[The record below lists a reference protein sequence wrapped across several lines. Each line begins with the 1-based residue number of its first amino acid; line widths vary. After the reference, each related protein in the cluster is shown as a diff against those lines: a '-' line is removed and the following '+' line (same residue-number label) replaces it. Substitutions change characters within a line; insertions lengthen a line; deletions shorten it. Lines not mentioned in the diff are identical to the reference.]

1 MSAESEL
8 ATVFHPSLSSDY
20 FVKRMMPDMQK
31 HDLVIIGGGL
41 AGSEAAWQAATR
53 GLRVLLYEMRPVRS
67 TPAHQTAWLAEL
79 VCSNSLKSAA
89 LDTAPGLLKEEL
101 RRLGSIALRMADAAR
116 IPAGSA
122 LAVDRDQFAR
132 SISETLLSHPCI
144 TVVREEVH
152 HIPGEVPTIIATGP
166 LTSEALTEQIRQLS
180 GERDL
185 YFHDA
190 ISPIV
195 DAQTIDYNKAFFASR
210 HSESEA
216 GDYLNCPLTQEAYQR
231 FHEAL
236 TQATVV
242 PFHAFEEPRYFEACL
257 PIEEIASRGVEALA
271 YGPMRP
277 VGLVDG
283 QGRRDFYAVAQLR
296 REDQMGSAFNMVGFQ
311 TKMTYPE
318 QKRVFRLI
326 PGLEQAEFLRF
337 GSLHRNTYINSP
349 KLLRDTLQLRSR
361 EDLFFAGQIT
371 GVEGYTESVA
381 TGLLAGLN
389 AVRLV
394 QRADLLVPPPHT
406 ALGALVRYI
415 AHSTAQPFQPMNINF
430 GLLPELPHR
439 IRGKGERRRQMV
451 QRALTAAEQWRAALG
466 AFLGG

>member
-1 MSAESEL
+1 M
-8 ATVFHPSLSSDY
+8 
-20 FVKRMMPDMQK
+20 
-31 HDLVIIGGGL
+31 HDLKPHDLIVIGGGL

-53 GLRVLLYEMRPVRS
+53 GLHVVLYEMRPGRS

-79 VCSNSLKSAA
+79 VCSNSLKSAS
-89 LDTAPGLLKEEL
+89 LETAPGLLKEEL
-101 RRLGSIALRMADAAR
+101 RRLGSIVLRMAEAAR

-122 LAVDRDQFAR
+122 LAVDRERFAR
-132 SISETLLSHPCI
+132 SVSEAILNHPAI
-144 TVVREEVH
+144 TVVREEVRDL
-152 HIPGEVPTIIATGP
+152 PRDTPTIVATGP

-195 DAQTIDYNKAFFASR
+195 DAETIDYSTAFFASR
-210 HSESEA
+210 HGEGEG
-216 GDYLNCPLTQEAYQR
+216 GDYLNCPLTEEEYLR

-236 TQATVV
+236 THATVV
-242 PFHAFEEPRYFEACL
+242 PFHTFEEPRYFEACL
-257 PIEEIASRGVEALA
+257 PVEEIARRGVDALA

-277 VGLVDG
+277 VGLVDS
-283 QGRRDFYAVAQLR
+283 QGRREFYAVAQLR
-296 REDQMGSAFNMVGFQ
+296 REDQMGSAFNLVGFQ

-326 PGLEQAEFLRF
+326 PGLQRAEFLRF

-349 KLLRDTLQLRSR
+349 KLLRDTLQLRGHD
-361 EDLFFAGQIT
+361 DLFFAGQIT

-389 AVRLV
+389 AVRWR
-394 QRADLLVPPPHT
+394 QGADLLVPPPST

-415 AHSTAQPFQPMNINF
+415 AFATAQPFQPMNINF
-430 GLLPELPHR
+430 GLLPDLPQR
-439 IRGKGERRRQMV
+439 VRGKGERRRQMV
-451 QRALTAAEQWRAALG
+451 QRALTAADQWRAESG

>member
-1 MSAESEL
+1 
-8 ATVFHPSLSSDY
+8 
-20 FVKRMMPDMQK
+20 MPNLQR

-53 GLRVLLYEMRPVRS
+53 GLHVLLYEMRPVRQ

-101 RRLGSIALRMADAAR
+101 RRVGSLVLHMADAAR
-116 IPAGSA
+116 VPAGSA
-122 LAVDRDQFAR
+122 LAVDREQFAR
-132 SISETLLSHPCI
+132 SISEAIASHPCI
-144 TVVREEVH
+144 TLMREEVREL
-152 HIPGEVPTIIATGP
+152 PSDLPTIIATGP
-166 LTSEALTEQIRQLS
+166 LTSEALAEQVRQLS

-195 DAQTIDYNKAFFASR
+195 DAQTIDYGRAFFASR
-210 HSESEA
+210 HGEGEA
-216 GDYLNCPLTQEAYQR
+216 RDYLNCPLTKEEYLR
-231 FHEAL
+231 LHEAL
-236 TQATVV
+236 THAMVV

-257 PIEEIASRGVEALA
+257 PIEEIASRGLETLA

-283 QGRRDFYAVAQLR
+283 QGRRDFHAVAQLR
-296 REDQMGSAFNMVGFQ
+296 REDQMGSAFNLVGFQ

-326 PGLEQAEFLRF
+326 PGLERAEFLRF

-349 KLLRDTLQLRSR
+349 KLLRDTLQFRSR
-361 EDLFFAGQIT
+361 DDLFFAGQIT

-389 AVRLV
+389 AVRLIHCT
-394 QRADLLVPPPHT
+394 DLLVPPPST

-415 AHSTAQPFQPMNINF
+415 AYATGQPFQPMNINF
-430 GLLPELPHR
+430 GLLPELPQR
-439 IRGKGERRRQMV
+439 IRGKAERRRHMV
-451 QRALTAAEQWRAALG
+451 QRALTAADQWRGELG
-466 AFLGG
+466 TFLEG

>member
-1 MSAESEL
+1 
-8 ATVFHPSLSSDY
+8 
-20 FVKRMMPDMQK
+20 
-31 HDLVIIGGGL
+31 
-41 AGSEAAWQAATR
+41 
-53 GLRVLLYEMRPVRS
+53 
-67 TPAHQTAWLAEL
+67 
-79 VCSNSLKSAA
+79 
-89 LDTAPGLLKEEL
+89 
-101 RRLGSIALRMADAAR
+101 MADATR

-122 LAVDRDQFAR
+122 LAVDREQFAR
-132 SISETLLSHPCI
+132 SISEAIANHPCI
-144 TVVREEVH
+144 TLVREEVREL
-152 HIPGEVPTIIATGP
+152 PPDLPTIIATGP
-166 LTSEALTEQIRQLS
+166 LTSEALAEQISQLS

-195 DAQTIDYNKAFFASR
+195 DAQTIDYGRAFFASR
-210 HSESEA
+210 HAEGDA
-216 GDYLNCPLTQEAYQR
+216 QDYLNCPLTKEEYLR

-236 TQATVV
+236 THATVV

-257 PIEEIASRGVEALA
+257 PIEEIASRGLDTLA

-296 REDQMGSAFNMVGFQ
+296 REDQMGSAFNLVGFQ

-318 QKRVFRLI
+318 QKRIFRLI
-326 PGLEQAEFLRF
+326 PGLERAEFLRF

-349 KLLRDTLQLRSR
+349 RLLRDTLQFRSR
-361 EDLFFAGQIT
+361 DHLFFAGQIT

-389 AVRLV
+389 AVRLIH
-394 QRADLLVPPPHT
+394 RTDLLVPPPST

-415 AHSTAQPFQPMNINF
+415 AYATGQPFQPMNINF
-430 GLLPELPHR
+430 GLLPELPQR
-439 IRGKGERRRQMV
+439 IRGKTERRRHMV
-451 QRALTAAEQWRAALG
+451 QRALTAAEQWRAEVG
-466 AFLGG
+466 TFLEG

>member
-1 MSAESEL
+1 
-8 ATVFHPSLSSDY
+8 
-20 FVKRMMPDMQK
+20 MPDLEG

-41 AGSEAAWQAATR
+41 AGSEAAWQAASR
-53 GLRVLLYEMRPVRS
+53 GLRVLLYEMRPAHG
-67 TPAHQTAWLAEL
+67 TPAHQTSWLAEL
-79 VCSNSLKSAA
+79 VCSNSLKSAS
-89 LDTAPGLLKEEL
+89 LETAPGLLKEEL
-101 RRLGSIALRMADAAR
+101 RRLGSLVLRTADASR

-122 LAVDRDQFAR
+122 LAVDRELFAR
-132 SISETLLSHPCI
+132 SISGAILGHPSI
-144 TVVREEVH
+144 TVVREEVRD
-152 HIPGEVPTIIATGP
+152 IPRERPTIVATGP
-166 LTSEALTEQIRQLS
+166 LTSEALAEQVRQWS

-195 DAQTIDYNKAFFASR
+195 DAQTIDYSKAFFASR
-210 HSESEA
+210 YGEGEA
-216 GDYLNCPLTQEAYQR
+216 GDYLNCPLTKEEYLR

-236 TQATVV
+236 THAAVV

-257 PIEEIASRGVEALA
+257 PVEEIGSRGLDALA

-277 VGLVDG
+277 VGLGDG
-283 QGRRDFYAVAQLR
+283 QGRREFYAVVQLR

-326 PGLEQAEFLRF
+326 PALEQAEFLRF

-349 KLLRDTLQLRSR
+349 KLLWDTLQLRSR
-361 EDLFFAGQIT
+361 DDLLFAGQIT
-371 GVEGYTESVA
+371 GVEGYTESAA

-389 AVRLV
+389 AVRLS
-394 QRADLLVPPPHT
+394 QHRDLLVPPPST

-415 AHSTAQPFQPMNINF
+415 AYSTARPFQPMNINF

-439 IRGKGERRRQMV
+439 VRGKGERRRQMV
-451 QRALTAAEQWRAALG
+451 QRALTAADHWRADVG
-466 AFLGG
+466 AFPGG

>member
-1 MSAESEL
+1 MQ
-8 ATVFHPSLSSDY
+8 
-20 FVKRMMPDMQK
+20 DMQK
-31 HDLVIIGGGL
+31 HDLVVIGGGL
-41 AGSEAAWQAATR
+41 AGSEAAWQAASR
-53 GLRVLLYEMRPVRS
+53 GLRVLLYEMRPGRS

-79 VCSNSLKSAA
+79 VCSNSLKSAS

-101 RRLGSIALRMADAAR
+101 RRLGSLVLRIADATR

-122 LAVDRDQFAR
+122 LAVDREQFAR
-132 SISETLLSHPCI
+132 SISEAILSHAGI
-144 TVVREEVH
+144 TVVREEVR
-152 HIPGEVPTIIATGP
+152 HISDDIPTIVATGP
-166 LTSEALTEQIRQLS
+166 LTSEALTAQIGQLS

-195 DAQTIDYNKAFFASR
+195 DAQTIDYQQAFFASR
-210 HSESEA
+210 HGEGDAE
-216 GDYLNCPLTQEAYQR
+216 DYLNCPLTKDAYLR

-236 TQATVV
+236 THAAVV

-257 PIEEIASRGVEALA
+257 PIEEIASRGVDALA

-283 QGRRDFYAVAQLR
+283 QGRRDFYAVVQLR

-318 QKRVFRLI
+318 QKRVLRLI

-337 GSLHRNTYINSP
+337 GSLHRNTYLNAP
-349 KLLRDTLQLRSR
+349 KLLRETLQLRSR
-361 EDLFFAGQIT
+361 YDLFFAGQIT

-381 TGLLAGLN
+381 TGLLAAFN
-389 AVRLV
+389 AVRLS
-394 QRADLLVPPPHT
+394 QRAELLVPPPST
-406 ALGALVRYI
+406 ALGALVQYI

-439 IRGKGERRRQMV
+439 VRGKGERRRQMV
-451 QRALTAAEQWRAALG
+451 QRALAAADRWRAELG

>member
-1 MSAESEL
+1 MHA
-8 ATVFHPSLSSDY
+8 
-20 FVKRMMPDMQK
+20 VKE
-31 HDLVIIGGGL
+31 HDLVVIGGGL

-53 GLRVLLYEMRPVRS
+53 GLRVLLYEMRPVRQ

-101 RRLGSIALRMADAAR
+101 RRLGSLVLRMADAAR

-122 LAVDRDQFAR
+122 LAVDREQFAR
-132 SISETLLSHPCI
+132 SISEAVSSHASITLM
-144 TVVREEVH
+144 REEVRDL
-152 HIPGEVPTIIATGP
+152 PSDLPTIIATGP
-166 LTSEALTEQIRQLS
+166 LTSEVLAEQIRQLS

-195 DAQTIDYNKAFFASR
+195 DAQTIDYGRAFFASR
-210 HSESEA
+210 HSEGDA
-216 GDYLNCPLTQEAYQR
+216 RDYLNCPLTKEEYLC
-231 FHEAL
+231 FHKAL
-236 TQATVV
+236 THATVV
-242 PFHAFEEPRYFEACL
+242 PFHTFEEPRYFEACL
-257 PIEEIASRGVEALA
+257 PIEEIASRGLDTLA

-283 QGRRDFYAVAQLR
+283 QGRRDFHAVAQLR
-296 REDQMGSAFNMVGFQ
+296 REDQMGSAFNLVGFQ

-349 KLLRDTLQLRSR
+349 KLLRDTLQFRNR
-361 EDLFFAGQIT
+361 DDLFFAGQIT

-394 QRADLLVPPPHT
+394 HRTDLLVPPPNT

-415 AHSTAQPFQPMNINF
+415 AYATGQPFQPMNINF
-430 GLLPELPHR
+430 GLLPELPQR

-451 QRALTAAEQWRAALG
+451 QRALITADQWRAELG
-466 AFLGG
+466 PLLEG

>member
-1 MSAESEL
+1 MHALRE
-8 ATVFHPSLSSDY
+8 
-20 FVKRMMPDMQK
+20 

-41 AGSEAAWQAATR
+41 AGCEAAWQAATR
-53 GLRVLLYEMRPVRS
+53 GLRVLLYEMRPVRR

-89 LDTAPGLLKEEL
+89 LDTAPGLLKQEL
-101 RRLGSIALRMADAAR
+101 RCMGSLVLRMADASR

-122 LAVDRDQFAR
+122 LAVDREQFAQ
-132 SISETLLSHPCI
+132 SISEAISSHASITLM
-144 TVVREEVH
+144 REEVRDL
-152 HIPGEVPTIIATGP
+152 PSDLPTIIATGP
-166 LTSEALTEQIRQLS
+166 LTSEVLAEQIRQLS

-195 DAQTIDYNKAFFASR
+195 EAQTIDYSQAFFASR
-210 HSESEA
+210 HGEGEA
-216 GDYLNCPLTQEAYQR
+216 RDYLNCPLSKMEYLR

-236 TQATVV
+236 THATVV

-257 PIEEIASRGVEALA
+257 PIEEIASRGLDTLA

-296 REDQMGSAFNMVGFQ
+296 REDQMGSAFNLVGFQ

-349 KLLRDTLQLRSR
+349 KLLRDTLQFHNRD
-361 EDLFFAGQIT
+361 DLFFAGQIT

-389 AVRLV
+389 AVRLIHHT
-394 QRADLLVPPPHT
+394 ALLVPPPST

-415 AHSTAQPFQPMNINF
+415 AYSTAQPFQPMNINF
-430 GLLPELPHR
+430 GLLPELPQR
-439 IRGKGERRRQMV
+439 VRGKGERRRQMV
-451 QRALTAAEQWRAALG
+451 QRALIAADQWRAELG
-466 AFLGG
+466 TFLEG

>member
-1 MSAESEL
+1 M
-8 ATVFHPSLSSDY
+8 HDP
-20 FVKRMMPDMQK
+20 QG

-53 GLRVLLYEMRPVRS
+53 GLRVLLYEMRPVRQ

-101 RRLGSIALRMADAAR
+101 RRLGSLVLRMADAAR

-122 LAVDRDQFAR
+122 LAVDREQFAR
-132 SISETLLSHPCI
+132 SISEAISSHASITL
-144 TVVREEVH
+144 VRQEVRH
-152 HIPGEVPTIIATGP
+152 LPSDLPTIIATGP
-166 LTSEALTEQIRQLS
+166 LTSEVLAEQIRQLS

-195 DAQTIDYNKAFFASR
+195 DAQTIDYSRAFFASR
-210 HSESEA
+210 HGEGDA
-216 GDYLNCPLTQEAYQR
+216 RDYLNCPLTKEEYLR

-236 TQATVV
+236 THALVV
-242 PFHAFEEPRYFEACL
+242 PFHAFEEPRYFEGCL
-257 PIEEIASRGVEALA
+257 PIEEIASRGLDTLA

-277 VGLVDG
+277 VGLIDG

-296 REDQMGSAFNMVGFQ
+296 REDRMGSAFNLVGFQ

-326 PGLEQAEFLRF
+326 PGLEQAEFLRY
-337 GSLHRNTYINSP
+337 GSLHRNTYINAP
-349 KLLRDTLQLRSR
+349 KLLRDTLQFRSR
-361 EDLFFAGQIT
+361 ANLFFAGQIT

-389 AVRLV
+389 AVRLIHGT
-394 QRADLLVPPPHT
+394 DLLVPPPNT
-406 ALGALVRYI
+406 ALGALVQYI
-415 AHSTAQPFQPMNINF
+415 AHATAQPFQPMNINF
-430 GLLPELPHR
+430 GLLPELLQR
-439 IRGKGERRRQMV
+439 IRGKGARRRQMV
-451 QRALTAAEQWRAALG
+451 QRALTAADQWRAELG
-466 AFLGG
+466 TFVEG

>member
-1 MSAESEL
+1 M
-8 ATVFHPSLSSDY
+8 V
-20 FVKRMMPDMQK
+20 RDM
-31 HDLVIIGGGL
+31 HEPRPYDLVIIGGGL
-41 AGSEAAWQAATR
+41 AGSEAAWQAASR
-53 GLRVLLYEMRPVRS
+53 GLRVVLYEMRPGHS

-79 VCSNSLKSAA
+79 VCSNSLKSAS

-101 RRLGSIALRMADAAR
+101 HRLGSVVLRLAEAAR

-122 LAVDRDQFAR
+122 LAVDRERFAQ
-132 SISETLLSHPCI
+132 SVSEAISQHPCI
-144 TVVREEVH
+144 TVIREEVRDL
-152 HIPGEVPTIIATGP
+152 PCDLPTIVATGP

-195 DAQTIDYNKAFFASR
+195 EAETIDYDIAFFASR
-210 HSESEA
+210 HDEGEG
-216 GDYLNCPLTQEAYQR
+216 GDYLNCPLSKEDYLR
-231 FHEAL
+231 FHESL
-236 TQATVV
+236 THAAVV
-242 PFHAFEEPRYFEACL
+242 PFHTFEEPRYFEACL
-257 PIEEIASRGVEALA
+257 PIEEIASRGVDALA

-296 REDQMGSAFNMVGFQ
+296 REDQMGSAFNLVGFQ

-326 PGLEQAEFLRF
+326 PGLARAEFLRF

-349 KLLRDTLQLRSR
+349 KLLRHTLQFRGR
-361 EDLFFAGQIT
+361 DALFFAGQIT

-381 TGLLAGLN
+381 TGLVAGLN
-389 AVRLV
+389 AVRLHQGV
-394 QRADLLVPPPHT
+394 DLLVPPPGT

-415 AHSTAQPFQPMNINF
+415 ATATAQPFQPMNINF
-430 GLLPELPHR
+430 GLLPELPYR
-439 IRGKGERRRQMV
+439 VRGKRERRRQMV
-451 QRALTAAEQWRAALG
+451 QRALATADQWRTDVG

>member
-1 MSAESEL
+1 MHDL
-8 ATVFHPSLSSDY
+8 
-20 FVKRMMPDMQK
+20 KQ

-53 GLRVLLYEMRPVRS
+53 GLRVLLYEMRPVRP

-101 RRLGSIALRMADAAR
+101 RRVGSLVLRVADATR
-116 IPAGSA
+116 IQAGSA
-122 LAVDRDQFAR
+122 LAVDREQFAR
-132 SISETLLSHPCI
+132 SISEAISSHALITLR
-144 TVVREEVH
+144 REEVRDL
-152 HIPGEVPTIIATGP
+152 PSDLPTMIATGP
-166 LTSEALTEQIRQLS
+166 LTAEVLAEQIRQLS

-195 DAQTIDYNKAFFASR
+195 DAQTIDYSRAFFASR
-210 HSESEA
+210 HGEGDA
-216 GDYLNCPLTQEAYQR
+216 QDYLNCPLTKDEYLR

-257 PIEEIASRGVEALA
+257 PIEEIARRGLDTLA

-283 QGRRDFYAVAQLR
+283 QGQRDFYAVAQLR
-296 REDQMGSAFNMVGFQ
+296 REDQMGSAFNLVGFQ

-349 KLLRDTLQLRSR
+349 KLLRDTLQFRAR
-361 EDLFFAGQIT
+361 DDLFFAGQIT

-389 AVRLV
+389 AVRLI
-394 QRADLLVPPPHT
+394 RRTDLLVPPPNT

-415 AHSTAQPFQPMNINF
+415 AYSTAQPFQPMNINF
-430 GLLPELPHR
+430 GLLPELPQR
-439 IRGKGERRRQMV
+439 IRSKRERRRQMV
-451 QRALTAAEQWRAALG
+451 QRALIATDQWRAEWGALQEG
-466 AFLGG
+466 

>member
-1 MSAESEL
+1 MHA
-8 ATVFHPSLSSDY
+8 
-20 FVKRMMPDMQK
+20 VKE
-31 HDLVIIGGGL
+31 HDLVVIGGGL

-53 GLRVLLYEMRPVRS
+53 GLRVLLYEMRPVRQ

-101 RRLGSIALRMADAAR
+101 RRLGSLVLRMADAAR

-122 LAVDRDQFAR
+122 LAVDREQFAR
-132 SISETLLSHPCI
+132 SISEAVSSHASITLM
-144 TVVREEVH
+144 REEVRDL
-152 HIPGEVPTIIATGP
+152 PSDLPTIIATGP
-166 LTSEALTEQIRQLS
+166 LTSEVLAEQIRQLS

-195 DAQTIDYNKAFFASR
+195 DAQTIDYGRTFFASR
-210 HSESEA
+210 HGEGDA
-216 GDYLNCPLTQEAYQR
+216 RDYLNCPFTKEEYLH

-236 TQATVV
+236 THATVV
-242 PFHAFEEPRYFEACL
+242 PFHTFEEPRYFEACL
-257 PIEEIASRGVEALA
+257 PIEEIASRGLDTLA

-283 QGRRDFYAVAQLR
+283 QGRRDFHAVAQLR
-296 REDQMGSAFNMVGFQ
+296 REDQMGSAFNLVGFQ

-349 KLLRDTLQLRSR
+349 KLLRDTLQFRNR
-361 EDLFFAGQIT
+361 DDLFFAGQIT

-389 AVRLV
+389 AVRLIH
-394 QRADLLVPPPHT
+394 RTDLLVPPPNT

-415 AHSTAQPFQPMNINF
+415 AYAMGQPFQPMNINF
-430 GLLPELPHR
+430 GLLPELPQR

-451 QRALTAAEQWRAALG
+451 QRALIAADQWRAELG
-466 AFLGG
+466 TLLEG

>member
-1 MSAESEL
+1 MSDL
-8 ATVFHPSLSSDY
+8 KPY
-20 FVKRMMPDMQK
+20 
-31 HDLVIIGGGL
+31 DLVIIGGGL
-41 AGSEAAWQAATR
+41 AGSEAAWQAARR
-53 GLRVLLYEMRPVRS
+53 GLRVLLYEMRPGRQ
-67 TPAHQTAWLAEL
+67 TPAHQTSWLAEL

-101 RRLGSIALRMADAAR
+101 RRVGSLVLHMADAAR

-122 LAVDRDQFAR
+122 LAVDREQFAR
-132 SISETLLSHPCI
+132 SISEAIMSHASITLR
-144 TVVREEVH
+144 REEVGAL
-152 HIPGEVPTIIATGP
+152 PSDLPTIIATGP
-166 LTSEALTEQIRQLS
+166 LTSEVLAEQIRQLS
-180 GERDL
+180 GESDL

-195 DAQTIDYNKAFFASR
+195 DAQTIDYGRAFFASR
-210 HSESEA
+210 HGEGGA
-216 GDYLNCPLTQEAYQR
+216 GDYLNCPLTKEEYLR

-236 TQATVV
+236 IHATVV

-257 PIEEIASRGVEALA
+257 PIEEIASRGLDTLA

-296 REDQMGSAFNMVGFQ
+296 REDQMGSAFNLVGFQ

-349 KLLRDTLQLRSR
+349 KLLRDTLQFRNR
-361 EDLFFAGQIT
+361 DDLFFAGQIT

-389 AVRLV
+389 AVRLIHC
-394 QRADLLVPPPHT
+394 ADLLVPPPNT

-415 AHSTAQPFQPMNINF
+415 AYATGQPFQPMNINF
-430 GLLPELPHR
+430 GLLPELPQR

-451 QRALTAAEQWRAALG
+451 QRALTAADQWRAEVG
-466 AFLGG
+466 TFLEG

>member
-1 MSAESEL
+1 MHDL
-8 ATVFHPSLSSDY
+8 KP
-20 FVKRMMPDMQK
+20 

-53 GLRVLLYEMRPVRS
+53 GLHVVLYEMRPGRS

-79 VCSNSLKSAA
+79 VCSNSLKSAS
-89 LDTAPGLLKEEL
+89 LETAPGLLKEEL
-101 RRLGSIALRMADAAR
+101 RRLGSIVLRMAEAAR

-122 LAVDRDQFAR
+122 LAVDREQFAR
-132 SISETLLSHPCI
+132 SISAAILNHPSI
-144 TVVREEVH
+144 TVVREEVRDL
-152 HIPGEVPTIIATGP
+152 PRDTPTIIATGP

-195 DAQTIDYNKAFFASR
+195 DAETIDYSTAFFASR
-210 HSESEA
+210 HGEGEG
-216 GDYLNCPLTQEAYQR
+216 GDYLNCPLTKAEYLR

-236 TQATVV
+236 THATVV
-242 PFHAFEEPRYFEACL
+242 PFHTFEEPRYFEACL
-257 PIEEIASRGVEALA
+257 PVEEIASRGVDALA

-277 VGLVDG
+277 VGLVDS
-283 QGRRDFYAVAQLR
+283 QGRRGFYAVAQLR
-296 REDQMGSAFNMVGFQ
+296 REDQMGSAFNLVGFQ

-326 PGLEQAEFLRF
+326 PGLQQAEFLRF

-349 KLLRDTLQLRSR
+349 KLLRDTLQLRDR
-361 EDLFFAGQIT
+361 DDLLFAGQIT

-389 AVRLV
+389 AVRLR
-394 QRADLLVPPPHT
+394 QGADLLVPPPST

-415 AHSTAQPFQPMNINF
+415 AFATAQPFQPMNINF
-430 GLLPELPHR
+430 GLLPDLPHR
-439 IRGKGERRRQMV
+439 VRGKGERRRQMV
-451 QRALTAAEQWRAALG
+451 QRALTAADHWRAELG

>member
-1 MSAESEL
+1 M
-8 ATVFHPSLSSDY
+8 HDP
-20 FVKRMMPDMQK
+20 QG

-53 GLRVLLYEMRPVRS
+53 GLRVLLYEMRPVRQ

-79 VCSNSLKSAA
+79 VCSNSLKSAT

-101 RRLGSIALRMADAAR
+101 RRLGSLVLRMADAAR

-122 LAVDRDQFAR
+122 LAVDREQFAR
-132 SISETLLSHPCI
+132 SISEAISSHGSITL
-144 TVVREEVH
+144 VRQEVRDL
-152 HIPGEVPTIIATGP
+152 PVDLPTIIATGP
-166 LTSEALTEQIRQLS
+166 LTSEVLAEQIRQLS

-195 DAQTIDYNKAFFASR
+195 DAQTIDYGRAFFASR
-210 HSESEA
+210 HGEGDA
-216 GDYLNCPLTQEAYQR
+216 WDYLNCPFTKEEYLR

-236 TQATVV
+236 THALVV
-242 PFHAFEEPRYFEACL
+242 PFHAFEEPRYFEGCL
-257 PIEEIASRGVEALA
+257 PIEEIASRGLDTLA

-277 VGLVDG
+277 VGLIDG

-296 REDQMGSAFNMVGFQ
+296 REDRMGSAFNLVGFQ

-326 PGLEQAEFLRF
+326 PGLEQAEFLRY
-337 GSLHRNTYINSP
+337 GSLHRNTYINAP
-349 KLLRDTLQLRSR
+349 KLLRDTLQFRSR
-361 EDLFFAGQIT
+361 DNLFFAGQIT

-389 AVRLV
+389 AVRLIHGT
-394 QRADLLVPPPHT
+394 DLLVPPPNT

-415 AHSTAQPFQPMNINF
+415 AHATAQPFQPMNINF
-430 GLLPELPHR
+430 GLLPELLQR
-439 IRGKGERRRQMV
+439 IRSKGERRRQIV
-451 QRALTAAEQWRAALG
+451 QRALTAADQWRAELG
-466 AFLGG
+466 TFVEG

>member
-1 MSAESEL
+1 M
-8 ATVFHPSLSSDY
+8 HDP
-20 FVKRMMPDMQK
+20 QG

-53 GLRVLLYEMRPVRS
+53 GLRVLLYEMRPVRQ

-101 RRLGSIALRMADAAR
+101 RRLGSLVLRMADAAR

-122 LAVDRDQFAR
+122 LAVDREQFAR
-132 SISETLLSHPCI
+132 SISEAISSHASITL
-144 TVVREEVH
+144 VRQEVRDL
-152 HIPGEVPTIIATGP
+152 PSDLPTIIATGP
-166 LTSEALTEQIRQLS
+166 LTSEVLAEQIRQLS

-195 DAQTIDYNKAFFASR
+195 DAQTIDYGRAFFASR
-210 HSESEA
+210 HGEGDA
-216 GDYLNCPLTQEAYQR
+216 QDYLNCPLTKEDYLR

-236 TQATVV
+236 THALVV
-242 PFHAFEEPRYFEACL
+242 PFHAFEEPRYFEGCL
-257 PIEEIASRGVEALA
+257 PIEEIASRGLDTLA

-277 VGLVDG
+277 VGLIDG

-296 REDQMGSAFNMVGFQ
+296 REDRMGSAFNLVGFQ

-326 PGLEQAEFLRF
+326 PGLEQAEFLRY
-337 GSLHRNTYINSP
+337 GSLHRNTYINAP
-349 KLLRDTLQLRSR
+349 KLLRDTLQFRSR
-361 EDLFFAGQIT
+361 DNLFFAGQIT

-381 TGLLAGLN
+381 TGLVAGLN
-389 AVRLV
+389 AVRLIHGT
-394 QRADLLVPPPHT
+394 DLVIPPPNT

-415 AHSTAQPFQPMNINF
+415 AHATAQPFQPMNINF
-430 GLLPELPHR
+430 GLLPELLQR

-451 QRALTAAEQWRAALG
+451 QRALTAADQWRAELG
-466 AFLGG
+466 TFVEG

>member
-1 MSAESEL
+1 MYDL
-8 ATVFHPSLSSDY
+8 
-20 FVKRMMPDMQK
+20 KG

-41 AGSEAAWQAATR
+41 AGSEAAWQAAMR
-53 GLRVLLYEMRPVRS
+53 GLRVGLCEMRPVRP
-67 TPAHQTAWLAEL
+67 TPAHQSAWLAEL

-101 RRLGSIALRMADAAR
+101 RRLGSLVLRMADAAR

-122 LAVDRDQFAR
+122 LAVDREQFAR
-132 SISETLLSHPCI
+132 SISEALLSHPGI
-144 TVVREEVH
+144 TVVREEIH
-152 HIPGEVPTIIATGP
+152 DLARELPTIVATGP
-166 LTSEALTEQIRQLS
+166 LTSERLSEQIRQLS

-195 DAQTIDYNKAFFASR
+195 DAETIDYSKAFFASR
-210 HSESEA
+210 HGESDA
-216 GDYLNCPLTQEAYQR
+216 VDYLNCPLTKEEYLR

-236 TQATVV
+236 THATVV

-257 PIEEIASRGVEALA
+257 PVEEIARRGVDALA

-283 QGRRDFYAVAQLR
+283 QGRRDFYAVVQLR
-296 REDQMGSAFNMVGFQ
+296 REDLMGSAFNLVGFQ
-311 TKMTYPE
+311 TKLTYPE
-318 QKRVFRLI
+318 QKRVLRLI
-326 PGLEQAEFLRF
+326 PALEQAEFLRF

-349 KLLRDTLQLRSR
+349 KLLRDTLQFRGR
-361 EDLFFAGQIT
+361 DALFFAGQIT

-381 TGLLAGLN
+381 IGLLAGLN
-389 AVRLV
+389 AVRLI
-394 QRADLLVPPPHT
+394 QGADLLVPPPST

-415 AHSTAQPFQPMNINF
+415 AFSTAEPFQPMNINF

-439 IRGKGERRRQMV
+439 VRGKGERRRQMV
-451 QRALTAAEQWRAALG
+451 QRALITADQWRAASGAMLG
-466 AFLGG
+466 V

>member
-1 MSAESEL
+1 MHA
-8 ATVFHPSLSSDY
+8 
-20 FVKRMMPDMQK
+20 VKE
-31 HDLVIIGGGL
+31 HDLVVIGGGL

-53 GLRVLLYEMRPVRS
+53 GLRVLLYEMRPVRQ
-67 TPAHQTAWLAEL
+67 TPVHQTAWLAEL

-101 RRLGSIALRMADAAR
+101 RRLGSLVLRMADAAR

-122 LAVDRDQFAR
+122 LAVDREQFAR
-132 SISETLLSHPCI
+132 SISEAVSSHASITLM
-144 TVVREEVH
+144 REEVRDL
-152 HIPGEVPTIIATGP
+152 PSDLPTIIATGP
-166 LTSEALTEQIRQLS
+166 LTSEVLAEQIRQLS

-195 DAQTIDYNKAFFASR
+195 DAQTIDYGRAFFASR
-210 HSESEA
+210 HSEGDA
-216 GDYLNCPLTQEAYQR
+216 RDYLNCPLTKEEYLC
-231 FHEAL
+231 FHKAL
-236 TQATVV
+236 THATVV
-242 PFHAFEEPRYFEACL
+242 PFHTFEEPRYFEACL
-257 PIEEIASRGVEALA
+257 PIEEIASRGLDTLA

-283 QGRRDFYAVAQLR
+283 QGRRDFHAVAQLR
-296 REDQMGSAFNMVGFQ
+296 REDQMGSAFNLVGFQ

-349 KLLRDTLQLRSR
+349 KLLRDTLQFRNR
-361 EDLFFAGQIT
+361 DDLFFAGQIT

-394 QRADLLVPPPHT
+394 HRTDLLVPPPNT

-415 AHSTAQPFQPMNINF
+415 AYATGQPFQPMNINF
-430 GLLPELPHR
+430 GLLPELPQR

-451 QRALTAAEQWRAALG
+451 QRALIAADQWRAELG
-466 AFLGG
+466 TLLEG

>member
-1 MSAESEL
+1 MHA
-8 ATVFHPSLSSDY
+8 
-20 FVKRMMPDMQK
+20 VKE
-31 HDLVIIGGGL
+31 HDLVVIGGGL
-41 AGSEAAWQAATR
+41 AGSEAAWQAATQ
-53 GLRVLLYEMRPVRS
+53 GLRVLLYEMRPVRQ

-101 RRLGSIALRMADAAR
+101 RRLGSLVLRMADAAR

-122 LAVDRDQFAR
+122 LAVDREQFAR
-132 SISETLLSHPCI
+132 SISEAISSHASITLM
-144 TVVREEVH
+144 REEVRDL
-152 HIPGEVPTIIATGP
+152 PSDLPTIIATGP
-166 LTSEALTEQIRQLS
+166 LTSEILAEQIRQLS

-195 DAQTIDYNKAFFASR
+195 DAQTIDYGRAFFASR
-210 HSESEA
+210 HGEGDA
-216 GDYLNCPLTQEAYQR
+216 RDYLNCPFTKEEYLH

-236 TQATVV
+236 THATVV
-242 PFHAFEEPRYFEACL
+242 PFHTFEEPRYFEACL
-257 PIEEIASRGVEALA
+257 PIEEIASRGLDTLA

-283 QGRRDFYAVAQLR
+283 QGRRDFHAVAQLR
-296 REDQMGSAFNMVGFQ
+296 REDQMGSAFNLVGFQ

-349 KLLRDTLQLRSR
+349 KLLRDTLQFRNR
-361 EDLFFAGQIT
+361 DDLFFAGQIT

-394 QRADLLVPPPHT
+394 HRTDLLVPPPNT

-415 AHSTAQPFQPMNINF
+415 AYATGQPFQPMNINF
-430 GLLPELPHR
+430 GLLPELPQR

-451 QRALTAAEQWRAALG
+451 QRALIAADQWRAELG
-466 AFLGG
+466 TLLEG

>member
-1 MSAESEL
+1 MHA
-8 ATVFHPSLSSDY
+8 
-20 FVKRMMPDMQK
+20 VKE
-31 HDLVIIGGGL
+31 HDLVVIGGGL

-53 GLRVLLYEMRPVRS
+53 GLRVLLYEMRPVRQ

-101 RRLGSIALRMADAAR
+101 RRLGSLVLRMADAAR

-122 LAVDRDQFAR
+122 LAVDREQFAR
-132 SISETLLSHPCI
+132 SISEAVSSHASITLM
-144 TVVREEVH
+144 REEVRDL
-152 HIPGEVPTIIATGP
+152 PSDLPTIIATGP
-166 LTSEALTEQIRQLS
+166 LTSEVLAEQIRQLS

-195 DAQTIDYNKAFFASR
+195 DAQTIDYDRAFFASR
-210 HSESEA
+210 HSE
-216 GDYLNCPLTQEAYQR
+216 GDVRDYLNCPLTKDEYLC
-231 FHEAL
+231 FHKAL
-236 TQATVV
+236 THATVV
-242 PFHAFEEPRYFEACL
+242 PFHTFEEPRYFEACL
-257 PIEEIASRGVEALA
+257 PIEEIASRGLDTLA

-283 QGRRDFYAVAQLR
+283 QGRRDFHAVAQLR
-296 REDQMGSAFNMVGFQ
+296 REDQMGSAFNLVGFQ

-349 KLLRDTLQLRSR
+349 KLLRDTLQFRNR
-361 EDLFFAGQIT
+361 DDLFFAGQIT

-394 QRADLLVPPPHT
+394 HRTDLLVPPPNT

-415 AHSTAQPFQPMNINF
+415 AYATGQPFQPMNINF
-430 GLLPELPHR
+430 GLLPELPQR

-451 QRALTAAEQWRAALG
+451 QRALIAADQWRAELG
-466 AFLGG
+466 TLLEG

>member
-1 MSAESEL
+1 MSDS
-8 ATVFHPSLSSDY
+8 
-20 FVKRMMPDMQK
+20 KQ

-53 GLRVLLYEMRPVRS
+53 GLRVLLYEMRPVRQ

-101 RRLGSIALRMADAAR
+101 RRVGSLALRMADAAR

-122 LAVDRDQFAR
+122 LAVDREQFAR
-132 SISETLLSHPCI
+132 SISEAISSHAAITLARQE
-144 TVVREEVH
+144 VRDL
-152 HIPGEVPTIIATGP
+152 PPDLPTIIATGP
-166 LTSEALTEQIRQLS
+166 LTSEVLAEQIRRLS
-180 GERDL
+180 GESDL

-195 DAQTIDYNKAFFASR
+195 DAQTINYEQAFFASR
-210 HSESEA
+210 HGEGDA
-216 GDYLNCPLTQEAYQR
+216 QDYLNCPFTREEYLA
-231 FHEAL
+231 FHQAL

-242 PFHAFEEPRYFEACL
+242 PFHAFEEPRYFEGCL
-257 PIEEIASRGVEALA
+257 PIEEIASRGPETLA

-277 VGLVDG
+277 VGLVDAR
-283 QGRRDFYAVAQLR
+283 GRRDFYAVAQLR
-296 REDQMGSAFNMVGFQ
+296 REDQMGSAFNLVGFQ

-326 PGLEQAEFLRF
+326 PGLERAEFLRF

-349 KLLRDTLQLRSR
+349 KLLRDTLQFRTR
-361 EDLFFAGQIT
+361 DDLFFAGQIT
-371 GVEGYTESVA
+371 GVEGYTESIA

-389 AVRLV
+389 AVRLIHGS
-394 QRADLLVPPPHT
+394 DLLVPPPST

-415 AHSTAQPFQPMNINF
+415 AHATAQPFQPMNINF
-430 GLLPELPHR
+430 GLLPELPRR

-451 QRALTAAEQWRAALG
+451 QRALTAADRWRADLG
-466 AFLGG
+466 TFLEG

>member
-1 MSAESEL
+1 
-8 ATVFHPSLSSDY
+8 
-20 FVKRMMPDMQK
+20 MPNSKQ

-53 GLRVLLYEMRPVRS
+53 GLRVLLYEMRPVRQ

-101 RRLGSIALRMADAAR
+101 RRVGSLALRMADAAR

-122 LAVDRDQFAR
+122 LAVDREQFAR
-132 SISETLLSHPCI
+132 SISQAISSHAAITLA
-144 TVVREEVH
+144 REEVRH
-152 HIPGEVPTIIATGP
+152 LPPDLPTIIATGP
-166 LTSEALTEQIRQLS
+166 LTSEVLAEQIRRLS
-180 GERDL
+180 GECDL

-195 DAQTIDYNKAFFASR
+195 DAQTINYERAFFASR
-210 HSESEA
+210 HGA
-216 GDYLNCPLTQEAYQR
+216 GDAHDYLNCPFTKEEYLT
-231 FHEAL
+231 FHQAL
-236 TQATVV
+236 TQAMVV
-242 PFHAFEEPRYFEACL
+242 PFHAFEEPRYFEGCL
-257 PIEEIASRGVEALA
+257 PIEEIAGRGPETLA

-277 VGLVDG
+277 VGLVDAR
-283 QGRRDFYAVAQLR
+283 GRRDFYAVAQLR
-296 REDQMGSAFNMVGFQ
+296 REDQMGSAFNLVGFQ

-326 PGLEQAEFLRF
+326 PGLERAEFLRF

-349 KLLRDTLQLRSR
+349 KLLRDTLQFRTR
-361 EDLFFAGQIT
+361 DDLFFAGQIT
-371 GVEGYTESVA
+371 GVEGYTESIA

-389 AVRLV
+389 AVRLIHS
-394 QRADLLVPPPHT
+394 RDLLVPPPST

-415 AHSTAQPFQPMNINF
+415 AHATAQPFQPMNINF
-430 GLLPELPHR
+430 GLLPELPQR

-451 QRALTAAEQWRAALG
+451 QRALTAADRWREELG
-466 AFLGG
+466 TFLEG

>member
-1 MSAESEL
+1 
-8 ATVFHPSLSSDY
+8 
-20 FVKRMMPDMQK
+20 MQDLK
-31 HDLVIIGGGL
+31 SHDLVIIGGGL
-41 AGSEAAWQAATR
+41 AGSEAAWQAALR
-53 GLRVLLYEMRPVRS
+53 RLRVLLYEMRPVRS
-67 TPAHQTAWLAEL
+67 TPAHQTDWLAEL
-79 VCSNSLKSAA
+79 VCSNSLKSAS
-89 LDTAPGLLKEEL
+89 LETAPGLLKEEL
-101 RRLGSIALRMADAAR
+101 RRLGSLVLRMADTAR

-122 LAVDRDQFAR
+122 LAVDREQFAR
-132 SISETLLSHPCI
+132 SISEALLSHPSI
-144 TVVREEVH
+144 TVVREEVRD
-152 HIPGEVPTIIATGP
+152 IPRQIPTIIASGP
-166 LTSEALTEQIRQLS
+166 LTSEALTGQIRQLS
-180 GERDL
+180 GESDL

-195 DAQTIDYNKAFFASR
+195 DAQTIDYSKAFFASR
-210 HSESEA
+210 HEEGDA
-216 GDYLNCPLTQEAYQR
+216 GDYLNCPLTKEEYLC

-236 TQATVV
+236 MHAAVV

-257 PIEEIASRGVEALA
+257 PIEEIASRGVDALA

-277 VGLVDG
+277 VGLVDRES
-283 QGRRDFYAVAQLR
+283 RRDFYAVVQLR

-361 EDLFFAGQIT
+361 DDLLFAGQIT

-389 AVRLV
+389 AVRLI
-394 QRADLLVPPPHT
+394 QRTDLLVPPPST

-415 AHSTAQPFQPMNINF
+415 AHSTALSFQPMNINF

-439 IRGKGERRRQMV
+439 VRGKGERRRQMV
-451 QRALTAAEQWRAALG
+451 QRALTAADRWRADLG